1 MKNWTIAGRITAGG
15 GALCFLFAI
24 GIVVNVRRQDGVCRA
39 VRKLA
44 TETLPHNSST
54 SDFGAPLAAD
64 FVLAEGYGRAAAA
77 QDREHIRAELSTREE
92 QLDAAGRTYQAAITN
107 PEDQALYSALAATR
121 TTYAAD
127 EKRYAQLVES
137 GPAADAAAFLVGT
150 LLPDYRAEAA
160 AAAELERAGDLS
172 IATDAASAVANAE
185 RTRTLMY
192 TGTLIAGVITI
203 GIGYLII
210 RSLNG
215 ALGRITHKLSTGA
228 DETAA
233 AAGQVSTSSQS
244 LADGASD
251 QASSLEETSAT
262 LEEISSMTK
271 RNAESAAK
279 AKNLS
284 NQTRLAAES
293 GAASMADM
301 KQAMDAIRQSS
312 ASIAKIM
319 KTIDEIAFQTN
330 ILALNAAVEAA
341 RAGEAGAGFAVVAD
355 EVRSLAQR
363 SAQSAKE
370 TALRIEDS
378 VMRSEHGVAISD
390 KVAQSFSEIVAKARS
405 VDELVGEIASG
416 SGEQSQGIAQVA
428 VAISKMD
435 RVTQANAA
443 CAEES
448 ASASDELST
457 QAEAMRDSVHNLEAL
472 FSANVR
478 AGSAE
483 PIDRTVIRLSEPAAP
498 AAPAPVRRKRGS
510 GRNGTAAAGSNGHG
524 TDPNHGNGHASHR
537 EFFN

>member
-1 MKNWTIAGRITAGG
+1 MKNWTIAHRIAAGG
-15 GALCFLFAI
+15 GLLCLLFVV
-24 GIVVNVRRQDGVCRA
+24 GIVVNVLRQDSVCRQ
-39 VRKLA
+39 VRSLA
-44 TETLPHNSST
+44 NDAMPHDSKADQLT
-54 SDFGAPLAAD
+54 PPLAAS
-64 FVLAEGYGRAAAA
+64 FLLAESYSRADNAA
-77 QDREHIRAELSTREE
+77 DRDKIRAELAAQGERARAATAAYRAGIANEDDQGRFEIFAAASTGYFEAQKQFLERV
-92 QLDAAGRTYQAAITN
+92 DHGSAAEATNFLISTLYPGYRNASAAADDVQAASG
-107 PEDQALYSALAATR
+107 ERLAAM
-121 TTYAAD
+121 
-127 EKRYAQLVES
+127 
-137 GPAADAAAFLVGT
+137 AAA
-150 LLPDYRAEAA
+150 
-160 AAAELERAGDLS
+160 
-172 IATDAASAVANAE
+172 AVANAE

-192 TGTLIAGVITI
+192 SGTFIAAAVTILIGF
-203 GIGYLII
+203 LII
-210 RSLNG
+210 RSLNSV
-215 ALGRITHKLSTGA
+215 LGRISRQLSSGA
-228 DETAA
+228 DQIAA

-279 AKNLS
+279 AKVLS
-284 NQTRLAAES
+284 NQTRAAAES

-370 TALRIEDS
+370 TAQRIEDS

-390 KVAQSFSEIVAKARS
+390 KVAQSFGEIVGKARS
-405 VDELVGEIASG
+405 VDELVAEIASG

-435 RVTQANAA
+435 RVTQGNATSA
-443 CAEES
+443 QES
-448 ASASDELST
+448 ASAADELSA
-457 QAEAMRDSVHNLEAL
+457 QAEAMRNSVRNLETL
-472 FSANVR
+472 LH
-478 AGSAE
+478 AGAAAAE
-483 PIDRTVIRLSEPAAP
+483 PVDRTVIRLAEPASP
-498 AAPAPVRRKRGS
+498 GAPVRRKRGA
-510 GRNGTAAAGSNGHG
+510 GPGAAPAHGGNGHGEAPGFANGTA
-524 TDPNHGNGHASHR
+524 SHR
-537 EFFN
+537 DFFN